1 MNLIHRRAKLDDLK
15 EIVSLLADDKLGR
28 TREQASSE
36 VAESYLDAFAKINGD
51 PNQYLMVIENDGEVI
66 GTCHLTLM
74 PSLTFSGSTRLQ
86 IEAVRVN
93 SSIRGQNTCR
103 SEAPQERRGI
113 GQQMIEFAINWGF
126 DHGATIIQLTTNKER
141 PDALRF
147 YEKLG
152 FKATHEGMKLY
163 LEQK

>member
-1 MNLIHRRAKLDDLK
+1 MNIIHRRAKPDDLK
-15 EIVSLLADDKLGR
+15 DIVSLLADDKLGR

-36 VAESYLDAFAKINGD
+36 VAESYLNAFAKIDSD
-51 PNQYLMVIENDGEVI
+51 PNQYLMVLEYNGEVI

-86 IEAVRVN
+86 IEGVRVN
-93 SSIRGQNTCR
+93 ASIRGQNL
-103 SEAPQERRGI
+103 
-113 GQQMIEFAINWGF
+113 GQQMIEFAMNWGKE
-126 DHGATIIQLTTNKER
+126 HGATIIQLTTNKER
-141 PDALRF
+141 PDALKF

-152 FKATHEGMKLY
+152 FKASHEGMKLY

>member
-1 MNLIHRRAKLDDLK
+1 MNIIHRRAKLDDLK

-28 TREQASSE
+28 AREEADDE
-36 VAESYLDAFAKINGD
+36 VAQSYLEAFAKIDSD
-51 PNQYLMVIENDGEVI
+51 PNQYLMVLENDGEVI

-93 SSIRGQNTCR
+93 SIIRGQNL
-103 SEAPQERRGI
+103 
-113 GQQMIEFAINWGF
+113 GQQMIEFAINWGKE
-126 DHGATIIQLTTNKER
+126 HGATIIQLTTNKER

-163 LEQK
+163 LGQR

>member
-1 MNLIHRRAKLDDLK
+1 MNLQHRRAKLDDLK

-28 TREQASSE
+28 TREQAGDE
-36 VAESYLDAFAKINGD
+36 IAQEYLDAFAKIDSD
-51 PNQYLMVIENDGEVI
+51 PNQYLMVLENDGEVI

-74 PSLTFSGSTRLQ
+74 PSLTFSGATRLQ

-93 SSIRGQNTCR
+93 LSIRGQNL
-103 SEAPQERRGI
+103 
-113 GQQMIEFAINWGF
+113 GQQMIEFALNWGF
-126 DHGATIIQLTTNKER
+126 DHGAKIIQLTTNKER

-147 YEKLG
+147 YKKLG

>member
-1 MNLIHRRAKLDDLK
+1 MNIIHRRAKLDDLK

-28 TREQASSE
+28 TREQAGDE
-36 VAESYLDAFAKINGD
+36 VAQEYLDAFAKINSD
-51 PNQYLMVIENDGEVI
+51 PNQYLMVLDNDGEVI

-74 PSLTFSGSTRLQ
+74 PSLTFSGSMRLQ

-93 SSIRGQNTCR
+93 SSIRGQNL
-103 SEAPQERRGI
+103 
-113 GQQMIEFAINWGF
+113 GQKMIEFAINWGF

-141 PDALRF
+141 ANALRF

-152 FKATHEGMKLY
+152 FKASHEGMKLY